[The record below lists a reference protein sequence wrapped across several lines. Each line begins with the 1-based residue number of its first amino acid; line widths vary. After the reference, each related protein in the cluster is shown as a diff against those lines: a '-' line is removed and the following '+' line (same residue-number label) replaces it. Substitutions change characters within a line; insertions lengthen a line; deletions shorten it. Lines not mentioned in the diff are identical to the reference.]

1 MARPRKAIEV
11 PGQEAAQKNEGAENA
26 ADALLL
32 NSVAGG
38 IEQQPAN
45 TPEQLNAATAGATVL
60 NITEGNDSTA
70 GQEAAPPVD
79 LAARNAALTGLN
91 VQGFAVISMFEAL
104 NYTDEHDHPLTNSL
118 EFIALVKK
126 ATDVTAGST
135 GPMVTNEEGNKQP
148 ALGKP
153 VLTEHGWHVPG

>member
-11 PGQEAAQKNEGAENA
+11 PGQETVQKNEAAENA
-26 ADALLL
+26 TDVLLL

-60 NITEGNDSTA
+60 NITEGSDSTA

-126 ATDVTAGST
+126 ATDVTAGGT
-135 GPMVTNEEGNKQP
+135 GQMVTNEEGNKQP
-148 ALGKP
+148 APGKP

>member
-11 PGQEAAQKNEGAENA
+11 PGQETVQKNEAAENA
-26 ADALLL
+26 ADVLLL

-45 TPEQLNAATAGATVL
+45 TPEQLNSATAGATVL
-60 NITEGNDSTA
+60 NITEGSDSTA

-91 VQGFAVISMFEAL
+91 VQGFAVISMFETL

-126 ATDVTAGST
+126 ATESVSGST
-135 GPMVTNEEGNKQP
+135 PMPGVASEDGTRKT
-148 ALGKP
+148 LGKP

>member
-38 IEQQPAN
+38 IGQQPAN

-60 NITEGNDSTA
+60 NVTEGNDSTA
-70 GQEAAPPVD
+70 GQEAAQPVD
-79 LAARNAALTGLN
+79 LAARNAALSGLN

-126 ATDVTAGST
+126 ATESVSGST
-135 GPMVTNEEGNKQP
+135 SAPEVANEDGARKTP
-148 ALGKP
+148 GKP